1 MSDTIDNSG
10 EESSAGESVAPL
22 GGERLA
28 EARRA
33 QQIPVHEIAKE
44 LHLDEP
50 KVRALERNEFDVLG
64 APVFAKGHLRKYAR
78 LVKVDENDV
87 MADYYQLN
95 RAAGVP
101 PVISVRPRPRR
112 EMSPG
117 PWIAVIVVAVIM
129 ATAYW
134 YVTSPPAV
142 VEEPSRDLIPDE
154 SLPPIEP
161 ETLPP
166 AIEAETLP
174 PASDPETMPVEE
186 PDAIAAEADDSA
198 VLRSALDPDET
209 DVAEAAPTTDRDDGQ
224 MRMLI
229 TYSGDCW
236 TEISDA
242 RGRRLFFGLG
252 TDGRTVELSGE
263 APFNALF
270 GDAANVS
277 IRVNGTE
284 RLISA
289 AEWRGNTAR
298 LTISGP

>member
-1 MSDTIDNSG
+1 MSDATDNSG
-10 EESSAGESVAPL
+10 EVTAASEQGPL

-33 QQIPVHEIAKE
+33 QQISVLEIAKE

-64 APVFAKGHLRKYAR
+64 APVFAKGHLRKYAQ
-78 LVKVDENDV
+78 LVQVDESDV

-95 RAAGVP
+95 RASGAP
-101 PVISVRPRPRR
+101 PVIATRPRPRR

-117 PWIAVIVVAVIM
+117 PWIAVIVVIVVV

-134 YVTSPPAV
+134 WFTTRPEV
-142 VEEPSRDLIPDE
+142 VEQPTQEFVPQE
-154 SLPPIEP
+154 SLPASEP
-161 ETLPP
+161 DSLP
-166 AIEAETLP
+166 ASEAETLP
-174 PASDPETMPVEE
+174 AQENESLP
-186 PDAIAAEADDSA
+186 AAEDEAVEVSDDDSA
-198 VLRSALDPDET
+198 VLQSALDSDGNYAAT
-209 DVAEAAPTTDRDDGQ
+209 TAAAPNDGQ
-224 MRMLI
+224 MQMLI

-242 RGRRLFFGLG
+242 KGRRLFFGLG

-263 APFNALF
+263 APFNVLF
-270 GDAANVS
+270 GNAANVS

-284 RLISA
+284 RPISA
-289 AEWRGNTAR
+289 AERRGNTAR
-298 LTISGP
+298 LTVSGS